1 VPLIISY
8 LYDQGYQMFDEGKRK
23 GWAIFACQDGQKLL
37 KIIEHEL
44 LTKTFIPLNLVNN
57 LVKMLHN

>member
-1 VPLIISY
+1 
-8 LYDQGYQMFDEGKRK
+8 MFDEGKRK

-44 LTKTFIPLNLVNN
+44 LTKTFTPPN
-57 LVKMLHN
+57 LVKMLHNLSMNQGRK

>member
-1 VPLIISY
+1 
-8 LYDQGYQMFDEGKRK
+8 MFDEGKRK

-44 LTKTFIPLNLVNN
+44 LTKTFTPPNLVNN